1 MYKFEGIND
10 IANTVEVDV
19 NPAVPKSAV
28 VSSYGSKCTVQYT
41 MTYGYSRYHSWANSV
56 QFNRN
61 AKSEAM
67 NGETLHF
74 RVRAASDAHILLSNI
89 ENPTPTTGEV
99 YEVCNLIIY

>member
-1 MYKFEGIND
+1 
-10 IANTVEVDV
+10 VEVDV

-41 MTYGYSRYHSWANSV
+41 MTYGYTRYHSWANSV

-89 ENPTPTTGEV
+89 ENPTPASGEV
-99 YEVCNLIIY
+99 YEVCNFTFQFHLFFLNIN